1 MLYSLVILTSDV
13 YSVYISSLFIL
24 VILSLNRGQKLHYI
38 KRKKKKKTRAFLLL
52 LNKKKHLLLLC
63 YYIKMKNFQ
72 AQMIVLLL
80 HSLNAKHVLL
90 TAKK

>member
-38 KRKKKKKTRAFLLL
+38 KRKKKTRAFLLL